1 MTAPPRTN
9 SPLGGLR
16 NARLPR
22 WLLPSDWP
30 TDHGAPALA
39 HLRFNERG
47 QLQFV
52 LPQAHDSTAASPGDE
67 WDLGGALV
75 LPGLVDAHT
84 HLDKTFT
91 LSRMGTVRPGLL
103 GAIEAMMADRKQWT
117 PDDIRAR
124 ASRALEMAWA
134 AGVVHLRT
142 HCDWWEPQTT
152 PLAWPVLRELA
163 AEWAGRIRLERASL
177 VPLHLYADRDTA
189 MSIAAT
195 VRASGEGALLGGFVH
210 TSNWNATAL
219 RHLFDAA
226 QAHGLNVDL
235 HVDEELDPRAQGLST
250 IAAIVKDIAFDGHV
264 VCGHVC
270 ALSAQDESLA
280 LRTLDAVAASPQITL
295 ASLPITNLLLQD
307 AQVDRTPRLRG
318 ITLLKEARA
327 RGIPLVIASDN
338 VEDPFCPVGSFDPLE
353 AFGVGVSV
361 GQLPQAFDRWSA
373 SVCRSDWL
381 SRNSG
386 VATSVLQAGRAAN
399 FVVFEAANAWS
410 FPSRTQPRSVIR
422 NGSVT

>member
-1 MTAPPRTN
+1 MNAPLPLRTALR
-9 SPLGGLR
+9 GLCH
-16 NARLPR
+16 ARLPR
-22 WLLPSDWP
+22 WLLPADWP
-30 TDHGAPALA
+30 MENGTPVLA
-39 HLRFNERG
+39 HLRLDEQGR
-47 QLQFV
+47 LQAV
-52 LPQAHDSTAASPGDE
+52 TPQQAMQPADGE
-67 WDLGGALV
+67 WDLAGRLV

-84 HLDKTFT
+84 HLDKAFT

-103 GAIEAMMADRKQWT
+103 GAIEAMMADRRQWT
-117 PDDIRAR
+117 PADIRSR

-142 HCDWWEPQTT
+142 HCDWWEPHTT

-163 AEWAGRIRLERASL
+163 AEWAGRITLERASL
-177 VPLHLYADRDTA
+177 VPLHLYAERDTA

-195 VRASGEGALLGGFVH
+195 VRASGPGALLGGFVH
-210 TSNWNATAL
+210 TSNWNASAL
-219 RHLFDAA
+219 RNLFDAA
-226 QAHGLNVDL
+226 QAHALDVDL
-235 HVDEELDPRAQGLST
+235 HVDEELDPRAQGLAT
-250 IAAIVKDIAFDGHV
+250 IASIVNDIAFDGHV

-280 LRTLDAVAASPQITL
+280 LRTLDAVAALPQITL

-327 RGIPLVIASDN
+327 RGIALMIASDN

-361 GQLPQAFDRWSA
+361 GQLPQAFDQWSE

-381 SRNSG
+381 ARSHG
-386 VATSVLQAGRAAN
+386 AATDLLQAGRAAN

-410 FPSRTQPRSVIR
+410 FPSRAQPRTVIR
-422 NGSVT
+422 QGCIA